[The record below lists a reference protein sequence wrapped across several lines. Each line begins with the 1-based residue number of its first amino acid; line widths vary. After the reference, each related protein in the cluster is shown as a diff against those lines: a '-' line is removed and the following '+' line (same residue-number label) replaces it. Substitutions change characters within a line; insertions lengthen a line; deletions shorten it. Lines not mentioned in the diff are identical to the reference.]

1 MKILLPFIFIILFSL
16 RLAAQVTVTGR
27 VLSEDHQPLS
37 NATVK
42 LSGTSTGTHTDSHG
56 LFILSVPRKQGMLEI
71 TFTGYIPRYV
81 DLADTAALTGITLTP
96 DESKLREITVSSGY
110 QQINQRQATGA
121 YSQVSKTLIERNTAT
136 DIIARLDGITPSLA
150 FDNRAPGQQQLSVRG
165 RSTILSDNSPLIV
178 VDNFPYEGDLHDLNP
193 NDVEN
198 ITVLKDAAAS
208 AIWGARAGNG
218 VIVVTTKHG
227 KYNRPANISF
237 NSSWTIGEKPDLFY
251 NPAFLSSADFITVE
265 QQLFKTGF
273 YSAAENDPAKPV
285 LTPAVELM
293 IQNRDG
299 QISDADLQTRLDVLK
314 KIDVGNDFNKYF
326 YRKSFSQQYSL
337 SLDGGGERYNYLVSG
352 GFDDKRANLVGNSDN
367 RYTLHTVTIF
377 RLLKNLTAG
386 ADISYSST
394 HAVTDNPGYSQINS
408 GSGKSLYP
416 YAQLADESGKP
427 LAVAKDYPLS
437 FTAGA
442 PANGFF
448 DWQYRPLAE
457 IGQADNTSGTNDIR
471 LKFNLKY
478 TVFRDLSAEA
488 IYQYQHTG
496 SSGSF
501 LYSKDTYYTRNLIN
515 EFTQPGNQYIVPD
528 AGILDTQDG
537 RLDARSGR
545 FQLDYGHR
553 FGDRHQVNVLAGAE
567 VRDTHTGSATTRLYG
582 YDPEILISQAVDYTT
597 YYTVNPGGFSQT
609 IPYVA
614 NLSDQTDRYVSAYLT
629 AGYNYV
635 GRYFLSASARKD
647 ESNLFG
653 VNANQK
659 SVPLYS
665 LGGAW
670 DVSKETFYH
679 SGWLPYLKLRATYGV
694 TGNVNKTVTAFTTA
708 VYVTDFYTNQ
718 PAAIILTPPNPDLQW
733 EKVKTLNLGFDFE
746 TKSQRLTGSFDYF
759 TKKGTD
765 QIGSVALDPTTGF
778 FVSNRYSYSLNSS
791 AISGHG
797 VDIELNSVNVKG
809 KVGWQTRLLFSYVT
823 DKVTKYQY
831 TSPVSDYLSPSSPP
845 VAGRPVLGIYSYRW
859 GGLDPQ
865 TGDPM
870 VYLNGAPSK
879 DYAAIAANATVK
891 DLVYNGPALPPVFG
905 SVMNTISYKQFSLSA
920 NITYKFGYYFHRS
933 SISYTDLINSWT
945 GHRDYDKRWQQP
957 GDEQHTNVPSLSLT
971 GDGARD
977 AAYLGSSTLV
987 DKGDN
992 IRLQDVRLSWT
1003 FEKPP
1008 GRRFPFKDLT
1018 IYGYASNLG
1027 LLWRAN
1033 KDGLDPDY
1041 IYGNSAI
1048 KPVSTYSLGVRAHF

>member
-1 MKILLPFIFIILFSL
+1 MRTLLLLLFVTYSFC
-16 RLAAQVTVTGR
+16 ATAQVTVRGR
-27 VLSEDHQPLS
+27 VLSEDHQPLPG
-37 NATVK
+37 ATVK
-42 LSGTSTGTHTDSHG
+42 LSGTAAGAHSDTRG
-56 LFILSVPRKQGMLEI
+56 LFSLSVPRKQGMLEI
-71 TFTGYIPRYV
+71 TFTGYVPRYV
-81 DLADTAALTGITLTP
+81 DITDTATLTAIILTP
-96 DESKLREITVSSGY
+96 DESQLKEITVSSGY
-110 QQINQRQATGA
+110 QQISRRQATGA
-121 YSQVSKTLIERNTAT
+121 YGTVSKALIERNPAT
-136 DIIARLDGITPSLA
+136 DITARLDGITPSLA
-150 FDNRAPGQQQLSVRG
+150 FDNRVPGQQQLSVRG
-165 RSTILSDNSPLIV
+165 RSTILSDNSPLVV

-218 VIVVTTKHG
+218 VIVVITKHG

-237 NSSWTIGEKPDLFY
+237 NSSWTAGMKPDLFY
-251 NPAFLSSADFITVE
+251 NPAFISSAGFISVE
-265 QQLFKTGF
+265 QQLFKSGY

-299 QISDADLQTRLDVLK
+299 QLTDADLQTKLAALSKTDVR
-314 KIDVGNDFNKYF
+314 NDFTKYF
-326 YRKSFSQQYSL
+326 YRKSLSQQYSL
-337 SLDGGGERYNYLVSG
+337 SLDGGGERYNYLISG
-352 GFDDKRANLVGNSDN
+352 GFDANRANLAGNSDN
-367 RYTLHTVTIF
+367 RYTLHAVSNF

-386 ADISYSST
+386 ADISYTST
-394 HAVTDNPGYSQINS
+394 HAVTGNPGYTQVNS
-408 GSGKSLYP
+408 GGGKALYP
-416 YAQLADESGKP
+416 YAQLADGAGKP

-437 FTAGA
+437 FTSAA
-442 PANGFF
+442 PANGFL
-448 DWQYRPLAE
+448 DWQYKPLAE
-457 IGQADNTSGTNDIR
+457 LALADNASGSNDVR

-478 TVFRDLSAEA
+478 DIFRDLSAEA
-488 IYQYQHTG
+488 LYQYQHADRN
-496 SSGSF
+496 GSF

-528 AGILDTQDG
+528 AGILDSQHG
-537 RLDARSGR
+537 SLDARSGR

-553 FGDRHQVNVLAGAE
+553 FGERHQLSALAGAE
-567 VRDTHTGSATTRLYG
+567 VRDSHTRSATARLYG
-582 YDPEILISQAVDYTT
+582 YDPDILISQPVDYTT
-597 YYTVNPGGFSQT
+597 YYTVSPSGFSQT
-609 IPYVA
+609 IPYAA
-614 NLSDQTDRYVSAYLT
+614 NLGDQTDRYVSAYLT
-629 AGYNYV
+629 ANYNYA

-659 SVPLYS
+659 GVPLYS
-665 LGGAW
+665 FGAAW
-670 DVSKETFYH
+670 EASKESLYH
-679 SGWLPYLKLRATYGV
+679 LEWLPYLKLRATYGV

-708 VYVTDFYTNQ
+708 VYASDPYTNQ
-718 PAAIILTPPNPDLQW
+718 PAAIILTPPNPGMHW
-733 EKVKTLNLGFDFE
+733 EKVKTLNLGLDFE
-746 TKSQRLTGSFDYF
+746 TKNKRITGSFDYF

-778 FVSNRYSYSLNSS
+778 FVSDRYSYSLNSS
-791 AISGHG
+791 SIAGHG
-797 VDIELNSVNVKG
+797 LDLELNTINTRGALS
-809 KVGWQTRLLFSYVT
+809 WQTRFLFSYVT

-831 TSPVSDYLSPSSPP
+831 TSPVSAYVSPNSPP
-845 VAGRPVLGIYSYRW
+845 IAGRPVLGIYSYRW
-859 GGLDPQ
+859 AGLDPA
-865 TGDPM
+865 TGDPR

-891 DLVYNGPALPPVFG
+891 DLVYNGPALPPIFG
-905 SVMNTISYKQFSLSA
+905 SVMNTVTWKQFSLSA

-933 SISYTDLINSWT
+933 SISYADLINNWS
-945 GHRDYDKRWQQP
+945 GHRDFEQRWQKP

-977 AAYLGSSTLV
+977 AAYLGSGVLV

-992 IRLQDVRLSWT
+992 IRLQDIRLAWT
-1003 FEKPP
+1003 FGKLPNHRLP
-1008 GRRFPFKDLT
+1008 LKDLT

-1041 IYGNSAI
+1041 VYGTSAVQ
-1048 KPVSTYSLGVRAHF
+1048 PVHTYSLGIRAHF